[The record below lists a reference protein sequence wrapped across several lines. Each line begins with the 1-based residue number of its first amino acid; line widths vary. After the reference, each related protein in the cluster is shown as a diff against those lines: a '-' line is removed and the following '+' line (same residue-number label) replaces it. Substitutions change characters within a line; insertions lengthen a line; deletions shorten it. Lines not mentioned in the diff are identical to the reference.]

1 MLTGQREKDG
11 VSGGRRLVHMGVSPW
26 SSADNYNH
34 SVSVLSYSVLCLST
48 ASWLSHSPLISW
60 FFSFFPPWIGCP
72 LQDLHFSQTGTT
84 RHHQVSYWCSYSFVS
99 QPVRVRN
106 NMWEKKPNSSL
117 FLCSPHQILTS
128 VFCVQHVVDTC
139 YHVFCQTSVAECC
152 LFRFMWKGSLLSK
165 RCIFLIWLVR
175 QDSDQ

>member
-34 SVSVLSYSVLCLST
+34 SVSVLSYSILCLST

-106 NMWEKKPNSSL
+106 NMWEKKKFFSLSMFTSSN
-117 FLCSPHQILTS
+117 INK
-128 VFCVQHVVDTC
+128 CVLR
-139 YHVFCQTSVAECC
+139 AACC
-152 LFRFMWKGSLLSK
+152 WHLLS
-165 RCIFLIWLVR
+165 RLL
-175 QDSDQ
+175 SDISCRVLFVQIHVERFTVEQTLHFPDLACQAG